1 MTQQGTPESIT
12 QAGLSATQAAMASA
26 RAATVAQVI
35 GPIAAISPTNAASK
49 GFINSINASMP
60 YKLVFLF
67 LFIFVFY
74 KVIYRI
80 CVFFGIDIVILNMYM
95 GWLSFILVLFTFL
108 PYEYGNI
115 LDTP

>member
-1 MTQQGTPESIT
+1 MTQQGTPASINT
-12 QAGLSATQAAMASA
+12 QSGLSATQSA
-26 RAATVAQVI
+26 IAAATIAQVI
-35 GPIAAISPTNAASK
+35 GPIAANTPTNAASK
-49 GFINSINASMP
+49 GFLNSINASMP

-67 LFIFVFY
+67 LFVFVFY

-115 LDTP
+115 LETP

>member
-1 MTQQGTPESIT
+1 MTQQGTPSINT
-12 QAGLSATQAAMASA
+12 QVGLSATQAAIAVA
-26 RAATVAQVI
+26 RAATIAQAI
-35 GPIAAISPTNAASK
+35 GPVAVIAPTNTASK
-49 GFINSINASMP
+49 SFLNSINASMP
-60 YKLVFLF
+60 YKLIFLF